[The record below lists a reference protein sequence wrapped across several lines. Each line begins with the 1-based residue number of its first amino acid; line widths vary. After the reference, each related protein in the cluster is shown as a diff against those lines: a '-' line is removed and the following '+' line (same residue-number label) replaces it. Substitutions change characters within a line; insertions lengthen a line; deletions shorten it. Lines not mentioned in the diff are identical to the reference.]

1 MIKIKYVKALM
12 LGICLSAI
20 SSGVALAGTLENR
33 TADVTVQDSSTDSK
47 LADLQS
53 KVDQYVFTDH
63 FEDFQKKGF
72 TVTHTAPME
81 GYIEVGI
88 TPYSDKNAAYLY
100 DALGK
105 DEIKVVEGEEVML
118 YTTMDTAPD
127 SVPAATVDAKALEKQ
142 DEVNKILFQDKIN
155 EIEKKDLAITSATA
169 IGDAVEVGILPYTQE
184 NVDYIYSILG
194 NDLVKVVEGK
204 EPELMAT
211 SGIATDGVIT
221 DTSVNE
227 VQDGAAGG
235 NVDVVK
241 VTGNTPV
248 ENTSN
253 DKNDNILPIA
263 GIAGVAL
270 LLGGMVYISQRKK
283 MTR

>member
-33 TADVTVQDSSTDSK
+33 TAEIAVQDTATDSK

-53 KVDQYVFTDH
+53 KVDQYVFTEH
-63 FEDFQKKGF
+63 FDDIQKQGF

-88 TPYSDKNAAYLY
+88 TPFSDKNADYLY

-105 DEIKVVEGEEVML
+105 DKIKVVEGEEVML
-118 YTTMDTAPD
+118 YTTMETAPD
-127 SVPAATVDAKALEKQ
+127 SVPTSDVDAKVLDKL

-155 EIEKKDLAITSATA
+155 EIEKKDLAITTATA
-169 IGDAVEVGILPYTQE
+169 IGDAVEVGILPFTQE
-184 NVDYIYSILG
+184 NIDYIYSILG
-194 NDLVKVVEGK
+194 EDLIKVVEGK

-211 SGIATDGVIT
+211 SGIATDDVIT
-221 DTSVNE
+221 DTSVDE
-227 VQDGAAGG
+227 VLEGGAEG
-235 NVDVVK
+235 NVGVVK
-241 VTGNTPV
+241 VTGNAPV
-248 ENTSN
+248 ENTSS
-253 DKNDNILPIA
+253 DKTDNILPIA
-263 GIAGVAL
+263 GIAGVVII
-270 LLGGMVYISQRKK
+270 LGGMVFFSQKKK
-283 MTR
+283 MSR